1 MRLRLPRI
9 PRRPGP
15 LLLSGV
21 LLGVAFPPFH
31 LVIPS
36 FLALVPFAVWVA
48 GLPESDEQ
56 GRREALRGGFFL
68 GLIYYTLVFYWLLTS
83 LIYYTPLAILAFVLP
98 VLILSTF
105 LAAGSEAM
113 RLVRGRLGWPVWLL
127 LPVFWTALEWLRGH
141 LGPVSFPWMQLG
153 DSLAT
158 TPRLVGSADLVG
170 SLGVSFWLALVG
182 GLGAEVWLAWR
193 SPVAGPG
200 GRASATAGRRAGSE
214 AEGALTGPRRRLRG
228 PLLGLVMAVSLPI
241 GYSLVRW
248 STLDLRPAA
257 RVGIIQPDVPE
268 DVKMKSDAAT
278 DSGMT
283 AFYRLSA
290 DSLLP
295 HADSVQLVVLPEGVF
310 PVRIERIPSVGWPG
324 RTDIARAV
332 QRVARGLDARILYG
346 AFGTKDLKHARYALY
361 NSAFLTDTA
370 GRLIGRYDKHYLVPV
385 VERVPFIPPA
395 WLDRL
400 QYFGWFSRGEN
411 APVFRSDGGRFGV
424 LICYEDVFA
433 QRARLYRN
441 EGADFLVNIT
451 NDAWFGR
458 AKPWWSRTSALWQHP
473 AHLVMRS
480 IESRMGAVRS
490 ANTGI
495 SEIVDPLGRVSHPT
509 ALFTRAAFRGTV
521 LTTDGRTLYDR
532 WGDVVG
538 WAAALAALAA
548 VLAALWRG
556 RRSGGALSAER
567 PRPGAPDR
575 PDAPPRTDTDG

>member
-1 MRLRLPRI
+1 MRLRLPRL

-15 LLLSGV
+15 LVLGGL
-21 LLGVAFPPFH
+21 LLGVTFPPFH
-31 LVIPS
+31 LVVPS
-36 FLALVPFAVWVA
+36 FVALVPFAVWVA
-48 GLPESDEQ
+48 GLPEDDEE

-83 LIYYTPLAILAFVLP
+83 LIYYTPLAILAFVAP
-98 VLILSTF
+98 VLIMSAF

-113 RLVRGRLGWPVWLL
+113 RLVRTRLGWPVWLL
-127 LPVFWTALEWLRGH
+127 LPVFWTAVEWLRGH

-158 TPRLVGSADLVG
+158 TPRLAGAADVVG
-170 SLGVSFWLALVG
+170 SLGLSFWLALVA
-182 GLGAEVWLAWR
+182 GLGAEAWITWR
-193 SPVAGPG
+193 SSG
-200 GRASATAGRRAGSE
+200 AS
-214 AEGALTGPRRRLRG
+214 RRRLRG
-228 PLLGLVMAVSLPI
+228 LVLGLVVALTLPI

-248 STLDLRPAA
+248 STLELRPAA
-257 RVGIIQPDVPE
+257 RVGVIQPDVPE
-268 DVKMKSDAAT
+268 DVKMDRQAAT
-278 DSGMT
+278 DSGMA

-295 HADSVQLVVLPEGVF
+295 HADSVELVVLPEGVF
-310 PVRIERIPSVGWPG
+310 PVRMERIPSAGWPG
-324 RTDIARAV
+324 RPDIARQV

-346 AFGTKDLKHARYALY
+346 AFGTKDLNHAQYALY

-370 GRLIGRYDKHYLVPV
+370 GLLIGRYDKHYLVPV
-385 VERVPFIPPA
+385 VERVPFIPPS
-395 WLDRL
+395 WLDRF
-400 QYFGWFSRGEN
+400 QYFGWFSRGET

-458 AKPWWSRTSALWQHP
+458 ARPWWSRTSALWQHP

-495 SEIVDPLGRVSHPT
+495 SELVDPLGRVSHVT
-509 ALFTRAAFRGTV
+509 RLFTPAAFRGTV

-532 WGDVVG
+532 FGDVVG
-538 WAAALAALAA
+538 WAAALAALCAAA
-548 VLAALWRG
+548 VALWKGRG
-556 RRSGGALSAER
+556 SGA
-567 PRPGAPDR
+567 APDAR
-575 PDAPPRTDTDG
+575 GGPRDA

>member
-1 MRLRLPRI
+1 
-9 PRRPGP
+9 
-15 LLLSGV
+15 
-21 LLGVAFPPFH
+21 VAFPPFH
-31 LVIPS
+31 LVFPS
-36 FLALVPFAVWVA
+36 FVALVPLGVWVA
-48 GLPESDEQ
+48 GLPEKDDE

-68 GLIYYTLVFYWLLTS
+68 GLIYYTLVYYWLLTS

-98 VLILSTF
+98 VLILSGF
-105 LAAGSEAM
+105 LAAGTEAM
-113 RLVRGRLGWPVWLL
+113 RLARGRLGWPAWLF

-158 TPRLVGSADLVG
+158 TPRLAGAADLVG
-170 SLGVSFWLALVG
+170 SRGMSFWLALVG
-182 GLGAEVWLAWR
+182 GLGAEAWLAWR
-193 SPVAGPG
+193 VG
-200 GRASATAGRRAGSE
+200 GA
-214 AEGALTGPRRRLRG
+214 PRRRLRG
-228 PLLGLVMAVSLPI
+228 PILGLVVVLALPI

-257 RVGIIQPDVPE
+257 RVGVIQPDVPE
-268 DVKMKSDAAT
+268 DLKMRAGAAT

-295 HADSVQLVVLPEGVF
+295 HADSIEMVVLPEGIF
-310 PVRIERIPSVGWPG
+310 PVRIERIPSYGWPG
-324 RTDIARAV
+324 RPDIARRV
-332 QRVARGLDARILYG
+332 QRVARAMDARVLYG
-346 AFGTKDLKHARYALY
+346 AFGTKDLNHARYDLY

-385 VERVPFIPPA
+385 VERVPFVPPA
-395 WLDRL
+395 WLDRF
-400 QYFGWFSRGEN
+400 QFFGWFSRGET

-441 EGADFLVNIT
+441 EGADYLVNIT

-458 AKPWWSRTSALWQHP
+458 ATPWWSRTSALWQHP

-480 IESRMGAVRS
+480 IENRMGAVRS

-495 SEIVDPLGRVSHPT
+495 SEIVDPLGRVSHQT
-509 ALFTRAAFRGTV
+509 RLFTPAAFRGAV

-538 WAAALAALAA
+538 WGAMLAAVGA
-548 VLAALWRG
+548 VLAALWKGRRAERG
-556 RRSGGALSAER
+556 RPAADA
-567 PRPGAPDR
+567 PPGAP
-575 PDAPPRTDTDG
+575 PNTHAAG

>member
-346 AFGTKDLKHARYALY
+346 AFGTKDLNHARYALY

-451 NDAWFGR
+451 NDAWYG
-458 AKPWWSRTSALWQHP
+458 RTSAPYQHA
-473 AHLVMRS
+473 AHLVVRA
-480 IESRMGAVRS
+480 IENRMGVAR
-490 ANTGI
+490 AGNDGI
-495 SEIVDPLGRVSHPT
+495 SEFIDPFGRPYDQTRLEVRTSVTDTLVTSDAHTVFTAWGDWPGVFSVIAALGLLLASWRGWERFRRP
-509 ALFTRAAFRGTV
+509 RAA
-521 LTTDGRTLYDR
+521 GRTPS
-532 WGDVVG
+532 
-538 WAAALAALAA
+538 
-548 VLAALWRG
+548 
-556 RRSGGALSAER
+556 RR
-567 PRPGAPDR
+567 
-575 PDAPPRTDTDG
+575 